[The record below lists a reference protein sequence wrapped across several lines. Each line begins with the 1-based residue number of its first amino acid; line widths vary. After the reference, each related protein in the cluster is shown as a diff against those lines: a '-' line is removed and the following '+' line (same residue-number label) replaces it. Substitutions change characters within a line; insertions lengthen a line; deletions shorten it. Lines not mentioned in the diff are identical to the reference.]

1 MAYVNAALLG
11 IALGSVYGLIG
22 LGYTVVFNA
31 TRIINLAQGDL
42 VMVGVLLSYM
52 FLVVLRWPQWAT
64 AVVVVIAVVFLS
76 LAEERLIIRPFLGRA
91 AGTNATLGWLVSTL
105 GCALVIETVATLIWG
120 QRPVA
125 PVPSF
130 VSAGTLRAGGLYLQW
145 YLLVPI
151 VTLVLATASLYAFYS
166 RTRFGRAMRAAADD
180 SQLAALRGVNPRVI
194 SRGALAIGGLLAGV
208 TAFGVGPVL
217 SADPSIGLQYGLTAF
232 CALAIGGFGS
242 IPGTLLGAWVLGIAQ
257 QLLFTRISGLFQDT
271 ITLGVLAVVLLIRP
285 SGLLAGARERRV

>member
-1 MAYVNAALLG
+1 LEYVNAALLG

-31 TRIINLAQGDL
+31 TRIVNLVQGDL

-52 FLVVLRWPQWAT
+52 FLVVLHWPQWAAAIVVIL
-64 AVVVVIAVVFLS
+64 AVVLLS
-76 LAEERLIIRPFLGRA
+76 LAEERLVIRPFLGRA
-91 AGTNATLGWLVSTL
+91 TGTNATLGWLVATL

-130 VSAGTLRAGGLYLQW
+130 VSAGTLRIGGVYLQW

-151 VTLVLATASLYAFYS
+151 VTLALATAFLYAFYN
-166 RTRFGRAMRAAADD
+166 RTRFGRAMRATADD

-194 SRGALAIGGLLAGV
+194 SRGAMAIGGLLAGV
-208 TAFGVGPVL
+208 TGFAVAPVL
-217 SADPSIGLQYGLTAF
+217 SADPSIGLEYGLTAF

-242 IPGTLLGAWVLGIAQ
+242 ITGTLLGAWVLGIAQ
-257 QLLFTRISGLFQDT
+257 QLLFTQIPGLFQNT
-271 ITLGVLAVVLLIRP
+271 ITLGVLAIVLLTRP
-285 SGLLAGARERRV
+285 SGLLVGTRERRV